1 MARRKLG
8 KEHIRNIQKS
18 HGTYLVSIPIEVMRE
33 LGWHERQRVSVELSG
48 KKLTVSDYKKA

>member
-33 LGWHERQRVSVELSG
+33 LGWHERQRVSVELAG
-48 KKLTVSDYKKA
+48 KKLTISDYKK